1 MEIASQEDQPEH
13 GLETPPETGADRV
26 SDNLPEQ
33 ADELIDAA
41 SGDEGGSKVE
51 TGKGR
56 AEANPVAQINATGL
70 AGTPVNLSVNL
81 EPGMRLRITVEAL
94 PIDGGGK
101 MPVSAQTVYVDANKD
116 PGSGAVAISLP
127 LEAPGVKAAR
137 RGFSPSK
144 LALSLRQSLR
154 AWPYSLAMT
163 LFGLSLLIYLAVRLI
178 GLDSFPIYFFSDE
191 AIQTNLAAD
200 FVHENFTNAS
210 GEFLPT
216 YFYNVDKYSLSTT
229 VYLQVL
235 PYLLF
240 GKSEFVTRATAVLV
254 TLLAAVCVGLI
265 LRDIFKLPYW
275 WSATL
280 LLSMAPAWFLH
291 SRTAFE
297 TTAMVSFY
305 AGGLYFYMLYRYRSP
320 RYLYAALALFAL
332 SFYSYN
338 PGQMVVTLTGALL
351 LLSDARYHWE
361 NRKTALLG
369 LGLLVLLALPY
380 LRFRL
385 DHPTAMHDH
394 LVTLGSYWIR
404 PLSLQE
410 KLTQFAKEYLRGL
423 SPGYWFTPN
432 QEELVRHLMKGYGFL
447 HRITLIFAVVGTG
460 ILLADLRSSAHR
472 AVLIAFIAAPSGAA
486 VAGMAVTR
494 ALVMVI
500 PATLMI
506 ALGVVTLVVWL
517 QKAVKRL
524 SPEIVSV
531 TLFGVLSLVNV
542 FMTWDALHNGPT
554 WYKEYGLG
562 GMQYG
567 GAQLFGAIEEYLQEN
582 PSVQLVVSPSWAN
595 SADVIAR
602 FFLGDPIPIQ
612 LGSIEDYLVQHLDL
626 QGNKV
631 FVMIPEEYERAMG
644 SGKFENIQVDRTVLY
659 PDGRPGFYFVRL
671 NYVENVDEIM
681 AAEREARKKLQ
692 EGEIVLDGQL
702 VKVRYPLLDMGR
714 IDDIW
719 DGSENSVARTF
730 EANPFKLELVF
741 PVARS
746 LNGFDIVIGDT
757 DVKIIAQVYAES
769 DSQPVEYVAELVGTV
784 QKPRVTF
791 NFGKT
796 VTAKELHLE
805 VWDLHQG
812 EPGHVHIW
820 EITFLQP

>member
-1 MEIASQEDQPEH
+1 MNTASQED
-13 GLETPPETGADRV
+13 
-26 SDNLPEQ
+26 LPEQ
-33 ADELIDAA
+33 VPEMPPESISSTTANSGIEPVDESTDATPIDG
-41 SGDEGGSKVE
+41 GDSKEIV
-51 TGKGR
+51 GKTPLE
-56 AEANPVAQINATGL
+56 AEFAAQITSSGAVS
-70 AGTPVNLSVNL
+70 TPVNLSVNL
-81 EPGMRLRITVEAL
+81 EPGMRLRITIEAL
-94 PIDGGGK
+94 PIDGSGK
-101 MPVSAQTVYVDANKD
+101 IPESGQTVYLDANKD
-116 PGSGAVAISLP
+116 PQSGAVAISLP
-127 LEAPGVKAAR
+127 ADLPGGKAAR
-137 RGFSPSK
+137 RRFSLSQV
-144 LALSLRQSLR
+144 ALNLRQSLR

-163 LFGLSLLIYLAVRLI
+163 LFGLSLFIYLAVRLI
-178 GLDSFPIYFFSDE
+178 GLNDFPIYFFSDE

-216 YFYNVDKYSLSTT
+216 YFFNVDKYSLSTT

-235 PYLLF
+235 PYLIF

-254 TLLAAVCVGLI
+254 TLLAAVCIGLI

-305 AGGLYFYMLYRYRSP
+305 TGGLYFYMLYRYRSP
-320 RYLYAALALFAL
+320 RYLYASLVLFAL
-332 SFYSYN
+332 AFYSYN
-338 PGQMVVTLTGALL
+338 PGQVVVTLTGILL
-351 LLSDARYHWE
+351 FLSDVRYHWQ
-361 NRKTALLG
+361 NRRTAMFG
-369 LGLLVLLALPY
+369 LGLLFLLALPF

-385 DHPTAMHDH
+385 EHPTAMHDH

-404 PLSLQE
+404 PVSLQE
-410 KLTQFAKEYLRGL
+410 KLTRFAREYIHGL

-447 HRITLIFAVVGTG
+447 HRITLIFAVVGMG
-460 ILLADLRSSAHR
+460 VLLSDLRSSANR

-506 ALGVVTLVVWL
+506 AVGVITLLKWLGRVVR
-517 QKAVKRL
+517 RL

-531 TLFGVLSLVNV
+531 SLFGVLSLVNV

-554 WYKEYGLG
+554 WYTEYGLG
-562 GMQYG
+562 GLQYG
-567 GAQLFGAIEEYLQEN
+567 GAQLFGEIKEYLQEK
-582 PSVQLVVSPSWAN
+582 PDVQLVVSPSWAN

-602 FFLGDPIPIQ
+602 FFLGDPIPFK
-612 LGSIEDYLVQHLDL
+612 LGSIDDYLVQHLDL
-626 QGNKV
+626 NSNMA
-631 FVMIPEEYERAMG
+631 FVMIPEEYERATS
-644 SGKFENIQVDRTVLY
+644 SGKFENIQVERTVPY
-659 PDGRPGFYFVRL
+659 PDGQTGFYFVRL

-681 AAEREARKKLQ
+681 SAEREARKKLQ

-702 VKVRYPLLDMGR
+702 VKIRYPILDMGR
-714 IDDIW
+714 IDDLW

-730 EANPFKLELVF
+730 EANPFRLEMVF
-741 PVARS
+741 PVVRS

-757 DVKIIAQVYAES
+757 DVKIVAQVFAE
-769 DSQPVEYVAELVGTV
+769 DDPQPVEYVAEMSGSV

-805 VWDLHQG
+805 VWDLHQN

-820 EITFLQP
+820 EIVFH